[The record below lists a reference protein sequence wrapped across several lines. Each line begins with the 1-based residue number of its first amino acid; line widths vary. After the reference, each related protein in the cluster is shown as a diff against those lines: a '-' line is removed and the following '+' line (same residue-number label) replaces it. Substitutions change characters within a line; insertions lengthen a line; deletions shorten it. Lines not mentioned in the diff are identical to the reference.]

1 MGTIALAGGNEFR
14 PNCIT
19 MDRQI
24 LACIP
29 KPAPRVVI
37 LPTAA
42 VRGSPRMAADN
53 GVRHFT
59 ALGAQATAVMV
70 ITREDA
76 QNPAYVQAIADA
88 DLIYLAGGEPPYLL
102 NVLRDTPLW
111 DAILAIPARGG
122 ILAGSSAGAMV
133 LAAKMRARGMD
144 GDWIDA
150 LNIVPKVVVIPH
162 HQQSKRAAIQAL
174 QREKNLAILGI
185 DEATACIS
193 EDLQQWT
200 VVGAGS
206 VTVYLK
212 DGITRYAADRP
223 FVLPA

>member
-1 MGTIALAGGNEFR
+1 MGIIALVGGNEFR
-14 PNCIT
+14 RNCVA

-24 LACIP
+24 LGCIP

-59 ALGAQATAVMV
+59 VLGAQATAVMV
-70 ITREDA
+70 STREDA
-76 QNPAYVQAIADA
+76 HNPAYVQTIVDA

-102 NVLRDTPLW
+102 NVLHDTPLW

-122 ILAGSSAGAMV
+122 VLAGSSAGAMV
-133 LAAKMRARGMD
+133 LAAKMRARGID

-150 LNIVPKVVVIPH
+150 LNIVPNVVVIPH

-174 QREKNLAILGI
+174 QRKMNLAILGI

-200 VVGAGS
+200 VAGAGS
-206 VTVYLK
+206 VTVYLE
-212 DGITRYAADRP
+212 DGITRYAADRL
-223 FVLPA
+223 FALPA